1 MEIGLGRLFN
11 RLRAA
16 KRALLAQRKDAVFI
30 WIPKTAGT
38 SMFDLLESYGG
49 TKAVEVD
56 LVRSK
61 WPRQAGL
68 VTFGHMS
75 YGQLV
80 DQGVVSKEF
89 DRNAFK
95 FAICRNPY
103 DRAISLFSYLK
114 YHGVLPSELDFAG
127 FLRTLNDDGCP
138 PLGLY
143 NVLGWSQ
150 CNPQIEWI
158 RGIDV
163 DRVVRFET
171 MGRDLDEVLVLLG
184 IGRKKV
190 RHLNAVERT
199 EETCNYL
206 TPENIRLINRIYAE
220 DFSTFGYQKL
230 AD

>member
-1 MEIGLGRLFN
+1 MEIGLDRLLN
-11 RLRAA
+11 WLRAT
-16 KRALLAQRKDAVFI
+16 KRALLAPRKDAVFI

-49 TKAVEVD
+49 VKAVEVD

-75 YGQLV
+75 YRQLV
-80 DQGVVSKEF
+80 DQGIVSKEF

-114 YHGVLPSELDFAG
+114 YHRVVPSELDFPG
-127 FLRTLNDDGCP
+127 FLRTLDHDGCP

-150 CNPQIEWI
+150 CNPQVEWI
-158 RGIDV
+158 RGIGV
-163 DRVVRFET
+163 DRVVRFESI
-171 MGRDLDEVLVLLG
+171 GRDLEEVLVLLG

-190 RHLNAVERT
+190 RHLNAVERSEAT
-199 EETCNYL
+199 GDYL
-206 TPENIRLINRIYAE
+206 TLDNIRLINRIYAE
-220 DFSTFGYQKL
+220 DFSEFGYQKL
-230 AD
+230 AG